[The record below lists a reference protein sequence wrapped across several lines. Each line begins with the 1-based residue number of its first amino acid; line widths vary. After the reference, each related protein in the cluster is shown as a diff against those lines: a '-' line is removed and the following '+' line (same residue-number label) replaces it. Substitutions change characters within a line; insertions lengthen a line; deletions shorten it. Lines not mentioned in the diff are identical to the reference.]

1 MLAAKGTFNPSQ
13 FGHDAELID
22 LARVAFNEQKQRA
35 VAKLKRHGF
44 DVESDSLPPV
54 SLLGTHGSAS
64 SAQRSPPRPPAPRM
78 VLVGRAGNIIP
89 PVRRA

>member
-1 MLAAKGTFNPSQ
+1 MLRTFA
-13 FGHDAELID
+13 GCG
-22 LARVAFNEQKQRA
+22 ARRHNRSTRVGAPDFPPEQKQRA